1 MINKNNTLIT
11 KRGKTCINKVVII
24 GIYENFYRPM
34 GKKSIK
40 ELERCSSNFVN
51 SGQFLSRILVTIA
64 FKCLSNSSLDQNL
77 LSQTSILFFLLSFLE
92 S

>member
-11 KRGKTCINKVVII
+11 KRRKTCINKAVII

-34 GKKSIK
+34 VNESIK
-40 ELERCSSNFVN
+40 KLERCSSNFVN

-64 FKCLSNSSLDQNL
+64 FKCLSN
-77 LSQTSILFFLLSFLE
+77 
-92 S
+92 